1 MTPTALD
8 RSSLEGSCWFGRDG
22 QEGLPDDIDQIT
34 AHRGGHVLPN
44 PGGRGLRVWC

>member
-8 RSSLEGSCWFGRDG
+8 RSSLEG
-22 QEGLPDDIDQIT
+22 IDQIT